1 MVKLRHQRLAA
12 PQRLYAL
19 KKRRVCDAAILNDLA
34 QARADLTRIERF
46 QRIAVNQYPF
56 RLIKRAEQ
64 VLSSRMVDCHLAAN
78 GGIHLCQQRRRHLN
92 QMNAAQIGA
101 RRIARQVADH
111 AAAQRNHIVLPGQ
124 MRIQKRVI
132 QLLKLRHALGRFAR
146 GQDKQADLRPRQLK
160 LTPKHVGIQ
169 RRDVFIR
176 HNHRSP
182 ACAHGKQRRSMAE
195 QPVPDMDF
203 IAFRLFRRSHV
214 HNRHILHLT

>member
-1 MVKLRHQRLAA
+1 
-12 PQRLYAL
+12 
-19 KKRRVCDAAILNDLA
+19 
-34 QARADLTRIERF
+34 
-46 QRIAVNQYPF
+46 
-56 RLIKRAEQ
+56 
-64 VLSSRMVDCHLAAN
+64 
-78 GGIHLCQQRRRHLN
+78 
-92 QMNAAQIGA
+92 MNAAQIGT

-111 AAAQRNHIVLPGQ
+111 AAAQRNHIVLSGQ

-132 QLLKLRHALGRFAR
+132 QPLKLRHALGRFAR

-160 LTPKHVGIQ
+160 LTPERIGIQ

-176 HNHRSP
+176 HDHRPP
-182 ACAHGKQRRSMAE
+182 ARAHGKQRRGMAE